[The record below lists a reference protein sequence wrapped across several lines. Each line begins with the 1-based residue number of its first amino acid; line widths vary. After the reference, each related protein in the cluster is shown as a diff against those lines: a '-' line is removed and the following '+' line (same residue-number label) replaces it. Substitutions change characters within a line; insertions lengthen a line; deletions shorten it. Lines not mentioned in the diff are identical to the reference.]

1 MRLRIDTSG
10 VKFRVAGTARP
21 RMESR
26 ARQVQKMTRDG
37 RPIWVVRLMAIDSGA
52 GLEGSTEAIWV
63 EVAGTQPV
71 LALDELAGVEGLV
84 FAPWVSQKGE
94 LVRGFRAEVITQ
106 ASASR
111 AA

>member
-10 VKFRVAGTARP
+10 VKFRVAGMPRP

-26 ARQVQKMTRDG
+26 QRQVQKMTKDG

-52 GLEGSTEAIWV
+52 GPDGSIEEIWV
-63 EVAGTQPV
+63 EVAGSQPV
-71 LALDELAGVEGLV
+71 LALDELAAVQGLS
-84 FAPWVSQKGE
+84 FAPWVNQKGE
-94 LVRGFRAEVITQ
+94 MVRAFRADAIAQEG
-106 ASASR
+106 ARR

>member
-10 VKFRVAGTARP
+10 VKFRVAGPARP

-26 ARQVQKMTRDG
+26 QRQVQRTTRDG

-52 GLEGSTEAIWV
+52 GQDGSTEAIWV
-63 EVAGTQPV
+63 EVAGPQPV
-71 LALDELAGVEGLV
+71 LALDELAAVQGLV
-84 FAPWVSQKGE
+84 FAPWINQKGE
-94 LVRGFRAEVITQ
+94 MVRAFRADSIAQ
-106 ASASR
+106 DGARR